1 MRNLNIGDKVYLPQ
15 TTAKETMATEAIII
29 GISGGTQEPIVY
41 DCGWFGFDLSAIEAN
56 CVFLSKAECEEYIKN
71 NF

>member
-15 TTAKETMATEAIII
+15 TTAKETIATEATII
-29 GISGGTQEPIVY
+29 GISGGTKEPIIY

-56 CVFLSKAECEEYIKN
+56 KVFLSKTECERYIKN